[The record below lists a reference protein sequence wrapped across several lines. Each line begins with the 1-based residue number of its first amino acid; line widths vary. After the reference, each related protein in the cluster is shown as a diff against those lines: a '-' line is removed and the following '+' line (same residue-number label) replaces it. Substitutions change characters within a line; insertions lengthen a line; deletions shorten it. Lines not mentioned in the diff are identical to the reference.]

1 MAWHVAAGY
10 FNVPVFPLLP
20 WVIKTGVKHFP
31 LNCRELQVLSAL
43 HFIPQNCSDWIVKHW
58 GDGWAVLACADDTP
72 STPEVPL
79 LGCSRLWGSAW
90 GSDLALELRFRADRN
105 DFLVAGGGS
114 VRVHALDSNKGSK
127 LCQSLSPVSIHIEV
141 TGKQICIL
149 GILKKK
155 KKQNPSAYLFSK
167 LNLRFCCGDLV
178 CWYHCIL
185 CQCCVRVLET
195 GKFLQHFYYFC
206 ITSLFWMWDWTTES
220 PAYFVYLNT
229 NLMKAMPRWPNR
241 PLEAAVKKCQQTYQV
256 SHFAKNV
263 FMYVKE
269 GSLILEMP
277 IE

>member
-43 HFIPQNCSDWIVKHW
+43 YFIPQNCSDWIVKHW
-58 GDGWAVLACADDTP
+58 GDGWAVLARADDTP

-105 DFLVAGGGS
+105 DFLVAGGGG
-114 VRVHALDSNKGSK
+114 VRVHALDSNKVSK

-155 KKQNPSAYLFSK
+155 RNKTLLHTSSPS
-167 LNLRFCCGDLV
+167 
-178 CWYHCIL
+178 
-185 CQCCVRVLET
+185 
-195 GKFLQHFYYFC
+195 
-206 ITSLFWMWDWTTES
+206 
-220 PAYFVYLNT
+220 
-229 NLMKAMPRWPNR
+229 
-241 PLEAAVKKCQQTYQV
+241 
-256 SHFAKNV
+256 
-263 FMYVKE
+263 
-269 GSLILEMP
+269 
-277 IE
+277 